1 MEDFSQ
7 NAYGYTLEEC
17 VGLENIFL
25 ASVEGSYGGFHPFAF
40 EGGQKNS
47 KNVDVQMI

>member
-25 ASVEGSYGGFHPFAF
+25 ASVEGSYGAFHPFAF
-40 EGGQKNS
+40 
-47 KNVDVQMI
+47 